1 MGTFLESMRT
11 PYRYRRLIGVG
22 GIGSGL
28 FFALEEDRDL
38 GRNESRAA
46 SLIDSRDYCKLHIVV
61 HYLAVLLERELHIV
75 PVAHV
80 GNDSTGLRLIEEMNA
95 VAIDTSHVLI
105 SNECSTLLSVC
116 YQYPDGSGGNIT
128 ASNSAATLLTPQD
141 IDQTESLF
149 EEYSGQ
155 CQCIALALP
164 EVALDL
170 RHHLLKLATRYN
182 ALRVAAFTSAEMLAV
197 KRTGILEY
205 VDLLFLN
212 QDEAAAMIDVVF
224 DPSDP
229 DLFLKKC
236 AVALRAIQPDIQI
249 VVTAG
254 PHGAYG
260 ILNEEWIH
268 SPACKVNFAS
278 TAGAGDALIAG
289 TLAGLISGSALVQ
302 LRSDAHCIQS
312 ALDFGVLLGSY
323 STTSPHT
330 IHPGSD
336 VNSLVS
342 FAKDAGKNISVP
354 IMSEPKR
361 GSVGSSQVQG
371 SAWEEPDATAFRF

>member
-1 MGTFLESMRT
+1 MRT

-28 FFALEEDRDL
+28 FFALEGNRDL

-46 SLIDSRDYCKLHIVV
+46 SLIDSRDYCKLHIVI
-61 HYLAVLLERELHIV
+61 HYLAVLLERELQIV
-75 PVAHV
+75 PVALV

-105 SNECSTLLSVC
+105 SNECPTLLSVC

-128 ASNSAATLLTPQD
+128 ASNSAATLLTSRD
-141 IDQTESLF
+141 IDRAESLF
-149 EEYSGQ
+149 EEYSG
-155 CQCIALALP
+155 QCIALALP
-164 EVALDL
+164 EVALEL
-170 RHHLLKLATRYN
+170 RHHLLNLATRHN
-182 ALRVAAFTSAEMLAV
+182 ALRVAAFTSTEMLEA
-197 KRTGILEY
+197 RRSGILER

-212 QDEAAAMIDVVF
+212 QDEAAAMIDVVL

-229 DLFLKKC
+229 NLFLNRC
-236 AVALRAIQPDIQI
+236 AETLRAIQPDIQI

-254 PHGAYG
+254 AHGAYG
-260 ILNEEWIH
+260 ILDEEWIH
-268 SPACKVNFAS
+268 SPACKVSFAS

-302 LRSDAHCIQS
+302 LRSDEHTIQS

-342 FAKDAGKNISVP
+342 FAKDAGKNP
-354 IMSEPKR
+354 TLPR
-361 GSVGSSQVQG
+361 FGSDIAETTMVL
-371 SAWEEPDATAFRF
+371 E